1 MARVSD
7 MRVTRVVL
15 IEDHPVMRAGVRS
28 VLEHVSD
35 IEVIGE
41 ADTGEQGIA
50 VVNQLVPDV
59 VLLDIGLPGMDGI
72 KTLQVIRSSG
82 NSKVIIFSCQGGGP
96 SVSLAMESGANGYLT
111 KSAKPREIVD
121 AVRNVM
127 SNQAPLS
134 AEASTGLIAALRART
149 EPGVD
154 SLTDRERQVW
164 SSLAHGLS
172 NAEIAHALFI
182 SEHTVKFHVH
192 NLLRK
197 LDLHS
202 RAEAICAAHRR
213 GICN

>member
-1 MARVSD
+1 MARVSE
-7 MRVTRVVL
+7 MRITRVVL
-15 IEDHPVMRAGVRS
+15 VEDHPVMRAGVRS
-28 VLEHVSD
+28 VLERVSD
-35 IEVIGE
+35 IEVVGE
-41 ADTGEQGIA
+41 ADTGEQGVAI
-50 VVNQLVPDV
+50 VSQLAPDV

-72 KTLQVIRSSG
+72 ETLRLIRSDG
-82 NSKVIIFSCQGGGP
+82 NSKVIMYTCQGDGP

-111 KSAKPREIVD
+111 KSAGPREIID
-121 AVRNVM
+121 AVRSVM

-164 SSLAHGLS
+164 NSLARGLS
-172 NAEIAHALFI
+172 NAEIAHSLFI